1 MQLTPMDTNKL
12 FETLSSFCPVSKNF
26 RRALEKEL
34 SPLSLPQNYMLLEAP
49 RVSDYLYFLETGFA
63 MSYRYVAGKRVVE
76 NFWGS
81 GQIVFSPR
89 SFFGQVPS
97 REFIQLLQSSE
108 VLCVSY
114 AGAKKLF
121 RTYQEAN
128 TIQRMMLARCYEWEK
143 ERYRDL
149 FELST
154 MERHRKV
161 VSSYP
166 GIEQVTAQEN
176 IASYLGITPQAL
188 SRAKKRHA
196 RN

>member
-1 MQLTPMDTNKL
+1 MDTNKL
-12 FETLSSFCPVSKNF
+12 FETLSAFCPISKNF
-26 RRALEKEL
+26 KRALEKEI

-49 RVSDYLYFLETGFA
+49 RVCDYLYFLDSGFA
-63 MSYRYVAGKRVVE
+63 MSYRFVSGKRVVD

-81 GQIVFSPR
+81 GQVVFSAR

-97 REFIQLLQSSE
+97 REFIQLMQPSE

-114 AGAKKLF
+114 TSAKKLF
-121 RTYQEAN
+121 RIYQEAN
-128 TIQRMMLARCYEWEK
+128 TIQRMMLARCYEFEK

-161 VSSYP
+161 ISSYP

-188 SRAKKRHA
+188 SRAKRRHA
-196 RN
+196 RS